1 MDALRRF
8 LTLSLRENTVELPCT
23 EMLRDQV
30 HVIADTIHL
39 AGRDY
44 AEAKM

>member
-8 LTLSLRENTVELPCT
+8 LTLSLRENAVELPCT

-30 HVIADTIHL
+30 HAMADTIPSRTRL
-39 AGRDY
+39 C
-44 AEAKM
+44 

>member
-8 LTLSLRENTVELPCT
+8 LTLSLRENAVALPCT

-30 HVIADTIHL
+30 HTIADPIPSRTRL
-39 AGRDY
+39 C
-44 AEAKM
+44 

>member
-1 MDALRRF
+1 MDVLRRF
-8 LTLSLRENTVELPCT
+8 LTLSLRENTVDLPCT

-39 AGRDY
+39 AGRNY
-44 AEAKM
+44 A